1 MFGLFHFR
9 KNRKNK
15 EANQPEEEDKTPSEH
30 TGLFSTAH
38 SLVAHDRVLLCGAS
52 MFLNTFF
59 KEEFL
64 KKVQALE
71 VLLSTDIPDI
81 LEACRQFEPSLLILT
96 SELSNLPELAEQI
109 LHRFPRI
116 AIVASSANPS
126 SLPYDKEELA
136 RFHIVAVLPK
146 PCGVLHFIKAMEGT
160 VRYTEQV

>member
-1 MFGLFHFR
+1 M
-9 KNRKNK
+9 
-15 EANQPEEEDKTPSEH
+15 
-30 TGLFSTAH
+30 
-38 SLVAHDRVLLCGAS
+38 
-52 MFLNTFF
+52 
-59 KEEFL
+59 
-64 KKVQALE
+64 
-71 VLLSTDIPDI
+71 STDIPDI
-81 LEACRQFEPSLLILT
+81 LDTCRQFEPSLLILT